1 MHVHMRGDEV
11 PWGKLY
17 GMIDLCNVV
26 QRYLAYRTI
35 ARLSKYFRKIR
46 NTRMKQILQQFI
58 PFVIL
63 SKQTIA

>member
-46 NTRMKQILQQFI
+46 NTRMK
-58 PFVIL
+58 
-63 SKQTIA
+63 